1 MGWIEILKTI
11 AALAG
16 ILGLILGL
24 AYALRRLNIGGRF
37 SENGVEGWRVVAVKS
52 LGPKRQIYI
61 LEVGSSVLLV
71 GATDKSLTSLM
82 EIRDPADRQTV
93 LDAVVR
99 KPRGVPSFREFL
111 KRAES

>member
-24 AYALRRLNIGGRF
+24 AYLLRRLNLNGRF
-37 SENGVEGWRVVAVKS
+37 GESGVEGWRVLGIKS

-71 GATDKSLTSLM
+71 GATDRNLTPLM
-82 EIRDPADRQTV
+82 EIRDPAERQIVT
-93 LDAVVR
+93 DAVSR
-99 KPRGVPSFREFL
+99 KPRGTNFRDFL